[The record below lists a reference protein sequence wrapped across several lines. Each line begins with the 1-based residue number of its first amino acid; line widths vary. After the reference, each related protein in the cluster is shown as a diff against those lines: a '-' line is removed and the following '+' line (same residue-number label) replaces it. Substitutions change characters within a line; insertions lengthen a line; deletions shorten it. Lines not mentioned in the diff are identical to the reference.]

1 MGSCFSSASLKN
13 QASSERKE
21 CEEDIGVCV
30 ERGDDGS
37 SPDEKRRIASLYSH
51 RGNKGLNQDAAILC
65 KGYGTEEGL
74 FCGVFDGHGTSG
86 HTVSRV
92 VRDYLPAL
100 LLGER
105 NALLLAQEDDEFADG
120 NDTSSTDGEEV
131 LDEWKEACTNAF
143 GTMDEELKVRPNL
156 DCSFSGTTA
165 VSIIKQGEDLIVANL
180 GDSRA
185 VMGTVSEEGHLEAI
199 QLTTDLK
206 PSVPQEAERI
216 RKSNGR
222 VFALEREPHIQ
233 RVWLP
238 DEDLPGL
245 AMARALGDFQLKNH
259 GVISVPQV
267 SHRRVTS
274 RDLFIVLAT
283 DGVSSLITVFFSP
296 RSLLDGRLRV
306 LQVWDA
312 LSNEEVVSIVWSTE
326 SNADASK
333 TLVEAARDAWKSKF
347 PSAKVDDC
355 TAACLFFQ
363 DKKAGVT
370 TSNSSRQVDERSYL
384 R

>member
-13 QASSERKE
+13 QASLERKE
-21 CEEDIGVCV
+21 CEEEIQVCV
-30 ERGDDGS
+30 ERGDDGL

-92 VRDYLPAL
+92 VRDYLHAL

-105 NALLLAQEDDEFADG
+105 NALLLAQEDDEFTDG
-120 NDTSSTDGEEV
+120 TDTSSTDGEEV
-131 LDEWKEACTNAF
+131 FDEWKEACINAF
-143 GTMDEELKVRPNL
+143 KTMDEELKVRPNL

-165 VSIIKQGEDLIVANL
+165 VSVIKQGEDLIIANL

-238 DEDLPGL
+238 DEDFPGL
-245 AMARALGDFQLKNH
+245 AMARALGDFQLKNY
-259 GVISVPQV
+259 GIISVPQV
-267 SHRRVTS
+267 AHRRVTS

-283 DGVSSLITVFFSP
+283 DGVRSLITVFFSP
-296 RSLLDGRLRV
+296 WSLFDGRLRV
-306 LQVWDA
+306 LKVWDA
-312 LSNEEVVSIVWSTE
+312 LSNEEVVSIVWSAETNE
-326 SNADASK
+326 DASK
-333 TLVEAARDAWKSKF
+333 TLVEAARNAWKSKF

-363 DKKAGVT
+363 EERQELLLPTVQDK
-370 TSNSSRQVDERSYL
+370 
-384 R
+384 